1 MESIIKYLG
10 TGKIYKYPDKL
21 AVSLTILKF
30 SDINEKIIPFFNKHP
45 IDGVKLNDYLDWC
58 KINQLMN
65 NGLHLTKQ
73 GLNIIQ
79 KIKSGMNKGRS

>member
-21 AVSLTILKF
+21 AVNLTILKF
-30 SDINEKIIPFFNKHP
+30 SDINEKIIPFFNKYL
-45 IDGVKLNDYLDWC
+45 IDGVKLKDYLDWC
-58 KINQLMN
+58 KINQLMK